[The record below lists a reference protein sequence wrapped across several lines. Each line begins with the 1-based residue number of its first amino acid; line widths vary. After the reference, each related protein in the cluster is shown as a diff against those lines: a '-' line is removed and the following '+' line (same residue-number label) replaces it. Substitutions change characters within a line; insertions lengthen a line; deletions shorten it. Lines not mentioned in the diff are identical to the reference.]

1 MVSKPFALE
10 CIYAIRQLQRG
21 RKFKETLD
29 DVPSASLYSNQ
40 AQHQLQHSPK
50 FKIEA
55 AMNTKWLNY
64 HAQQYHSNLSQ
75 CRLYPQKNKKIIRK
89 YFGINRSNRV
99 RVLLYGIKMRYHFI
113 VVSFSFKIT
122 HSLSYTDAV
131 QCSYLSWVD
140 TGCRSSRQLAA
151 AP

>member
-1 MVSKPFALE
+1 MHSSTTP
-10 CIYAIRQLQRG
+10 IYPNA
-21 RKFKETLD
+21 D
-29 DVPSASLYSNQ
+29 SSL
-40 AQHQLQHSPK
+40 
-50 FKIEA
+50 
-55 AMNTKWLNY
+55 
-64 HAQQYHSNLSQ
+64 
-75 CRLYPQKNKKIIRK
+75 KKIKRK
-89 YFGINRSNRV
+89 YFGGNRSDGV